1 MQKLMLS
8 ALVAVALV
16 LSACD
21 QQSSITNPVTPNGS
35 TVEMVKK
42 MAGDLNL
49 TMEQMSVVDEMFYL
63 EEDLSIVLNNRQVNL
78 VNGVINPDGT
88 TDERGKIE
96 RRRGVDMAAIM
107 WFQLALRANPD
118 LPEATKEAIK
128 ALIAANF
135 EARMQ
140 AIKDL
145 AGNPDALKAELE
157 RLHQELM
164 EAINEK
170 LGTEAVAK
178 TQALKDELE
187 RQREELRKKMDE
199 LRVDR
204 QVLQMTRML
213 GLTEKQAADV
223 KDALLAKL
231 AAIAKAREENAGN
244 PEALREA
251 LKTIEADF
259 QNALK
264 TALGD
269 DLYAKWLRMSRG
281 KIGPIGPGGGRG

>member
-21 QQSSITNPVTPNGS
+21 QQSSVTSPVSNGS
-35 TVEMVKK
+35 SVEMVKK

-49 TMEQMSVVDEMFYL
+49 SMEQMSVVDEMFYL
-63 EEDLSIVLNNRQVNL
+63 EEDLSIVLTNRQVSL

-88 TDERGKIE
+88 TDERGKID

-107 WFQLALRANPD
+107 WFQLALKANPD
-118 LPEATKEAIK
+118 LTQETKDAIK
-128 ALIAANF
+128 AAIAANY

-140 AIKDL
+140 AIKDA
-145 AGNPDALKAELE
+145 AGDPAKLKELLE
-157 RLHQELM
+157 KLHTELM
-164 EAINEK
+164 AEINRL
-170 LGTEAVAK
+170 LGPDAVAK
-178 TQALKDELE
+178 TQALKEELE

-199 LRVDR
+199 LRIER

-213 GLTEKQAADV
+213 GLNEKQAADV

-251 LKTIEADF
+251 LKNIEVAF
-259 QNALK
+259 QTALK
-264 TALGD
+264 EALGD
-269 DLYAKWLRMSRG
+269 ELYTKWLRLSRG
-281 KIGPIGPGGGRG
+281 KIGPIGPGGRG

>member
-8 ALVAVALV
+8 AFVAVALV

-21 QQSSITNPVTPNGS
+21 QQSSVTNPVGNGS

-49 TMEQMSVVDEMFYL
+49 TMEQMTVVDEMFYL
-63 EEDLSIVLNNRQVNL
+63 EEDLSIVLTNRQVSL
-78 VNGVINPDGT
+78 VNGVINPNGV
-88 TDERGKIE
+88 TDERGQID

-118 LPEATKEAIK
+118 LPEATKEEIK
-128 ALIAANF
+128 ALIAANY

-145 AGNPDALKAELE
+145 AGNPEALKAELE
-157 RLHQELM
+157 RLHQLLM

-178 TQALKDELE
+178 TQALKEELE

-199 LRVDR
+199 LRIDR

-213 GLTEKQAADV
+213 GLNEKQAADV
-223 KDALLAKL
+223 KAALLAKL
-231 AAIAKAREENAGN
+231 EAIAIAREANAGN

-251 LKTIEADF
+251 LKTIEVDF

-269 DLYAKWLRMSRG
+269 DLYAKWLRLSRG
-281 KIGPIGPGGGRG
+281 KIGPIGPGGRG

>member
-21 QQSSITNPVTPNGS
+21 QQSSVTSPVSNGS
-35 TVEMVKK
+35 SVEMVKK

-49 TMEQMSVVDEMFYL
+49 SMEQMSVVDEMFYL
-63 EEDLSIVLNNRQVNL
+63 EEDLSIVLTNRQVSL

-88 TDERGKIE
+88 TDERGKID

-118 LPEATKEAIK
+118 MTQETKDAIK
-128 ALIAANF
+128 AAIAANY

-140 AIKDL
+140 AIKDA
-145 AGNPDALKAELE
+145 AGDPAKLKELLE
-157 RLHQELM
+157 KLHTELM
-164 EAINEK
+164 AEINRL
-170 LGTEAVAK
+170 LGPDAVAK
-178 TQALKDELE
+178 TQALKEELE

-199 LRVDR
+199 LRIER
-204 QVLQMTRML
+204 QVLLMTNML
-213 GLTEKQAADV
+213 GLDEKQAAAV
-223 KDALLAKL
+223 KSALVTKL
-231 AAIAKAREENAGN
+231 EAIAKAREENAGN

-251 LKTIEADF
+251 LKNIEVAF
-259 QNALK
+259 QTALK
-264 TALGD
+264 EALGD
-269 DLYAKWLRMSRG
+269 ELYTKWLRLSRG
-281 KIGPIGPGGGRG
+281 KIGPIGPGGRG

>member
-21 QQSSITNPVTPNGS
+21 QQSSVTNPVTTNGS

-63 EEDLSIVLNNRQVNL
+63 EEDLSIVLTNRQVGL

-88 TDERGKIE
+88 TDERGKID

-107 WFQLALRANPD
+107 WFQLALKANPD
-118 LPEATKEAIK
+118 LPESVKEAIK
-128 ALIAANF
+128 ALIAANY

-140 AIKDL
+140 AIKDA
-145 AGNPDALKAELE
+145 AGDPAKLKELLE
-157 RLHQELM
+157 ELHQQLM
-164 EAINEK
+164 DEINK
-170 LGTEAVAK
+170 LLGPEAVAK
-178 TQALKDELE
+178 TQALKEELE

-213 GLTEKQAADV
+213 GLNEKQASDV
-223 KDALLAKL
+223 KAALLAKL
-231 AAIAKAREENAGN
+231 AAIAKAREDNAGN

-251 LKTIEADF
+251 LKNIEVDF

-264 TALGD
+264 SALGD